1 MLWADRGQK
10 LLTCSGDTTIGLW
23 DIDKTTRISSFLGHN
38 LSAKCVK
45 EVINNCTY
53 VSGGRDGKICFFDTR
68 QNPGK
73 GCFANIKIAASVL
86 LYNNTVFTGGI
97 VNDVRGRCSIG
108 NILTQTPL
116 QSLVW
121 KCLSHTT

>member
-1 MLWADRGQK
+1 VLWADKGQK

-23 DIDKTTRISSFLGHN
+23 DIEKTSRISSFLGHN

-86 LYNNTVFTGGI
+86 LYTNTVFTGGI

-108 NILTQTPL
+108 T
-116 QSLVW
+116 SLI
-121 KCLSHTT
+121 